1 MRFAVLMAPGAGEGK
16 AARAA
21 KTAAAWLRGHEL
33 ASVPGWGAEVFGGEA
48 CVPALTG
55 SYLGDLAAAVDALEA
70 GKPDCYVLVGGDGLC
85 AYVADRLVTRGR
97 PQPRLVG
104 IAGGTAN
111 VGPIIALRAEE
122 LAGIDADSLRFEP
135 CDGLEARDASG
146 HLAYGFN
153 DLVLGN
159 TLLATCEGQM
169 ATVSARVLALEGLK
183 KREEP
188 LARIAEKLTVLKNGE
203 PVPGGIPSP
212 AQAVASCLNRDRT
225 YGRAVMGALCFSAGE
240 AHAAGLAL
248 LSDPVIS
255 LGETAA
261 GYRRFLSASQLIFM
275 PEDELAVS
283 GFGPESCL
291 IADGNPYL
299 IAGPELTIRIK
310 TDLIRVLKRRE
321 TV

>member
-1 MRFAVLMAPGAGEGK
+1 MSPGAGEGK
-16 AARAA
+16 AVQAA
-21 KTAAAWLRGHEL
+21 KMAAAWLRGHEL
-33 ASVPGWGAEVFGGEA
+33 ASVSGWGAEVFGGKVCA
-48 CVPALTG
+48 PALTG
-55 SYLGDLAAAVDALEA
+55 SYLEDLAAAVDALEA
-70 GKPDCYVLVGGDGLC
+70 GKPDCYVLAGGDGLC

-97 PQPRLVG
+97 PQPCLVG

-122 LAGIDADSLRFEP
+122 LARIDAGGLCFEP

-159 TLLATCEGQM
+159 TLLATCEGRM
-169 ATVSARVLALEGLK
+169 AIVSARALATGGLK

-188 LARIAEKLTVLKNGE
+188 LAQIAEALKVLKNGE

-212 AQAVASCLNRDRT
+212 AQAVASCLNRDRI

-248 LSDPVIS
+248 LSDPAIAP
-255 LGETAA
+255 GEMSA
-261 GYRRFLSASQLIFM
+261 GYRRFLNASQLIFM

-283 GFGPESCL
+283 GFGPETCL

-299 IAGPELTIRIK
+299 IEGPELTIRIK
-310 TDLIRVLKRRE
+310 PDLIRVLKRRE
-321 TV
+321 AV